1 MAPFCN
7 VVMARHDFLKIQT
20 TMIVL
25 TKDLYKNRDAVR
37 NTQELMPWF
46 TWNEYGTE
54 GEARK

>member
-1 MAPFCN
+1 
-7 VVMARHDFLKIQT
+7 
-20 TMIVL
+20 MIVL